1 MGTRYI
7 FMFDNSPVYN
17 EGNGRIIIHSGQYSH
32 QGEGKGQGKILILS
46 STILKIDQ
54 VILNKSYEVNTI
66 VRMHI
71 DFELQLDVYC
81 F

>member
-32 QGEGKGQGKILILS
+32 QGEGQGQGKNS
-46 STILKIDQ
+46 K
-54 VILNKSYEVNTI
+54 
-66 VRMHI
+66 
-71 DFELQLDVYC
+71 
-81 F
+81 